1 MNRGPVLGW
10 AQGFRSFATL
20 TAKLPEFFEGSS
32 RHWRRGETIEDIGKP
47 RSLPA
52 APCLWQFPTSKMLLS
67 SIKKADTVKTIVCL
81 GDF

>member
-1 MNRGPVLGW
+1 
-10 AQGFRSFATL
+10 
-20 TAKLPEFFEGSS
+20 
-32 RHWRRGETIEDIGKP
+32 
-47 RSLPA
+47 LPA

>member
-1 MNRGPVLGW
+1 MLE
-10 AQGFRSFATL
+10 GFRSR
-20 TAKLPEFFEGSS
+20 GSAE
-32 RHWRRGETIEDIGKP
+32 ETIEDIGKLG
-47 RSLPA
+47 SLPA